1 MNSVL
6 NMIENDNVIIYKENC
21 YNHATLKKCKSIFDK
36 LKKEGQLRGE
46 FTDDR
51 WLLYSDIDWTGISFF
66 FDDDKYDK
74 HAGKRLG
81 IKKEILG
88 NILRC
93 FAIFCSGSYI
103 YTTIAQKKLEVVVNF
118 LENFG
123 DKGYKILENDAVA
136 IEEFLSFISTPE
148 EEIIKIMSSIRQ
160 IRKKKAA
167 QRKMSPII
175 NYMAIQNEINYLYS
189 SGLDDDTFKRWFPI
203 FFWVNITFILPL
215 RATEM
220 LVTPCDC
227 LERDNGK
234 VYLTVRRTLL
244 KGRNKKVYYDVKKDY
259 GKFSYKMPDD
269 NVMKIIE
276 RYVYLTKSQ
285 ERRFLFEYNEN
296 MVNEMLSLQAFNRLL
311 ESFIKENLIGN
322 LNYEYAKNATGIDEF
337 EVVTA
342 GDSRPIA
349 MANLYFSDAG
359 ADICRQ
365 LANHVNINTS
375 AGYYSNISEIIM
387 ASSIM
392 QFQKKIDYRDR
403 NEKNKNVNQISL
415 ISEVGKSTCSSAK
428 RAADPRNLDDCI
440 AQQQLEDCMGCKFYR
455 TSEEELE
462 RYLAENK
469 NNVDRSSKRAQE
481 LLNGILRIKDIDIT
495 ADEVLLNVQKDAA
508 RYKVCCDIKSKENY
522 DRWVKNR
529 DSKKTSF

>member
-1 MNSVL
+1 MNNIL
-6 NMIENDNVIIYKENC
+6 REIERDNVIIYKDNT
-21 YNHATLKKCKSIFDK
+21 YNTTILKKCKIIFDK
-36 LKKEGQLRGE
+36 LKSEGQVKGE
-46 FTDDR
+46 FSDSR
-51 WLLYSDIDWTGISFF
+51 WLFYSGIDWTGISFF
-66 FDDDKYDK
+66 INDDKYEK

-81 IKKEILG
+81 IKKETMEKMLK
-88 NILRC
+88 C
-93 FAIFCSGSYI
+93 FAIFCRGSYI
-103 YTTIAQKKLEVVVNF
+103 YTTIAIKKIKVAVNF
-118 LENFG
+118 LEKYG
-123 DKGYKILENDAVA
+123 ERGYMILENDAIS

-148 EEIIKIMSSIRQ
+148 EDILKIMSSIRHIKQ
-160 IRKKKAA
+160 KKAA
-167 QRKMSPII
+167 QRNLSPII
-175 NYMAIQNEINYLYS
+175 NYMAIQNEINYLYN
-189 SGLDDDTFKRWFPI
+189 SGLDDDTFKRWFPL
-203 FFWVNITFILPL
+203 FFWVNFTFIIPL

-220 LVTPCDC
+220 LVTPYDC
-227 LERDNGK
+227 IERENDK

-244 KGRNKKVYYDVKKDY
+244 KGGSAKVYYDVDKDY
-259 GKFSYKMPDD
+259 GLFRYQIPDN
-269 NVMKIIE
+269 NVVKVIE
-276 RYVYLTKSQ
+276 RYRYLTKSQ
-285 ERRFLFEYNEN
+285 ERRFLFEYSEK
-296 MVNEMLSLQAFNRLL
+296 MVNEMLSLPAFNKLL
-311 ESFIKENLIGN
+311 ESFIKEHIIGN
-322 LNYEYAKNATGIDEF
+322 SNYDYAKYATGIDEF

-349 MANLYFSDAG
+349 MVNLYFSNVG

-375 AGYYSNISEIIM
+375 AGYYSNIAEIIM

-415 ISEVGKSTCSSAK
+415 IGGVGKSTCSSAK

-440 AQQQLEDCMGCKFYR
+440 AQQHLEDCMGCKFYC

-469 NNVDRSSKRAQE
+469 NNVERSSKFAQE

-495 ADEVLLNVQKDAA
+495 AEELLLNVQKDAA
-508 RYKVCCDIKSKENY
+508 RYKVCCDIKSKESY

-529 DSKKTSF
+529 DSKKISF